1 MSAGTATLS
10 LTSPVAAVNPE
21 CHFNECGEIL
31 GTTYERHCVL
41 DAVGKASVELVAES
55 LFVVSD
61 QSAVV
66 VEFDEVLVDVV
77 MFAHAES
84 VKFAA
89 CFVFLISD
97 AELDM
102 KFHYKKAV
110 VFMPQQIH
118 IVAR

>member
-1 MSAGTATLS
+1 MGTAMLS
-10 LTSPVAAVNPE
+10 LMSPVVAVNPE
-21 CHFNECGEIL
+21 CHLDECREIL

-66 VEFDEVLVDVV
+66 IEFDEVLVDVV

-84 VKFAA
+84 VEFAA
-89 CFVFLISD
+89 RFVFLISD

-102 KFHYKKAV
+102 KFSYEKTV
-110 VFMPQQIH
+110 VFMPQRICIIAH
-118 IVAR
+118 